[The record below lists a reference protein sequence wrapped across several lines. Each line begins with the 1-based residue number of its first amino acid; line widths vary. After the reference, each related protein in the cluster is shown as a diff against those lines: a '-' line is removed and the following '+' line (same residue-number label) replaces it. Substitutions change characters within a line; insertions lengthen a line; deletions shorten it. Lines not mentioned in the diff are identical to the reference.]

1 MWPFASA
8 GQIFPSFRKTDAMFV
23 SILKGCGILII
34 ATAIWVLRSEVR
46 RINTWTDQI
55 ALESGQ
61 MSATA
66 SFGNVL
72 DTTVAEG
79 ECAACE
85 GISHCTI
92 CYGEGV
98 LETRDGMVECLECH
112 GTGECP
118 VCRGHSVKEE

>member
-1 MWPFASA
+1 
-8 GQIFPSFRKTDAMFV
+8 MFV
-23 SILKGCGILII
+23 SILKGCGILIV

-46 RINTWTDQI
+46 RINTWTDQM

-61 MSATA
+61 MGVTA

-79 ECAACE
+79 ECRACD

-112 GTGECP
+112 GSGECP
-118 VCRGHSVKEE
+118 VCRGHSEKEE